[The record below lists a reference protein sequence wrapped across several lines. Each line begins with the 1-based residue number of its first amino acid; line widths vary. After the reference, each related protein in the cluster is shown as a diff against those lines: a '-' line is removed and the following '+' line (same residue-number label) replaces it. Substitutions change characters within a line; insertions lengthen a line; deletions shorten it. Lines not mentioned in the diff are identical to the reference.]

1 MILFEENHLFFA
13 LKLFH
18 VKQFFCGHCLFI
30 QLKKCL
36 RFRRS
41 TEKLLNRVLESKWHG
56 VFLAMIL
63 CLRL

>member
-30 QLKKCL
+30 QLKNAC
-36 RFRRS
+36 
-41 TEKLLNRVLESKWHG
+41 VLEGQSKN
-56 VFLAMIL
+56 F
-63 CLRL
+63 